1 MINFVQNSAQL
12 ILDAHGKYKANGG
25 VMNAPQSSYDMQKA
39 SDLGMQWVMDNNCF
53 NNYDPAAILKLMAKN
68 RGITGCV
75 FMTAPDV
82 VQDHESTLILFRA
95 WLGTIQSYGFPV
107 AFVLQNGAT
116 VFNVPWDSCA
126 AVFIGGDDS
135 FKYSLHLA
143 QIVKEAKR
151 RGKWVHMGRVNTIE
165 RINLCN
171 RLKCDSFDGTCY
183 SRFLKTYVPKHL
195 PYYATNYCPPNQF
208 KMELVA

>member
-1 MINFVQNSAQL
+1 VINFIQNSAHL
-12 ILDAHGKYKANGG
+12 IQKAHGMYKAHGG

-39 SDLGMQWVMDNNCF
+39 SSLGLQWVMDNNCF
-53 NNYDPAAILKLMAKN
+53 NAYEPSAILKLMAKN
-68 RGITGCV
+68 RGIKGCV

-82 VQDHESTLILFRA
+82 VQDHEATLLLFRA
-95 WLGTIQSYGFPV
+95 WLGTIQAYGFPV
-107 AFVLQNGAT
+107 AFVLQNGVT
-116 VFNVPWDSCA
+116 IKSVPWDSIA

-135 FKYSLHLA
+135 FKYSLQLA
-143 QIVKEAKR
+143 LIVKEAKQ

-183 SRFLKTYVPKHL
+183 SRFLNTYVPKHL

-208 KMELVA
+208 KMELAA